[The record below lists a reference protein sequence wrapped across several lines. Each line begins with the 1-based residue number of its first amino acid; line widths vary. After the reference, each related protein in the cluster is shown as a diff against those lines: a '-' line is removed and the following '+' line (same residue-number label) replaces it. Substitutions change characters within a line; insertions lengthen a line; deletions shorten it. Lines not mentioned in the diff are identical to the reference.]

1 MGLLRSLPRLVT
13 LGFALLAAA
22 AAWPQETRYVTDVLE
37 LGVHRAADTSDEAF
51 RDLVSGTEVTVLEQG
66 PDFSRVRMADGEE
79 GWVRSLYLTE
89 ERPARTEVAELEA
102 RVGMLEQALAELER
116 ENQAYFERFESY
128 RGTLPWLWVL
138 GALIVALGGGFLA
151 GYWWLDAR
159 IRRRYGGFKVY

>member
-1 MGLLRSLPRLVT
+1 
-13 LGFALLAAA
+13 
-22 AAWPQETRYVTDVLE
+22 
-37 LGVHRAADTSDEAF
+37 
-51 RDLVSGTEVTVLEQG
+51 VTVLEQG